1 MTEAIVVALI
11 TVAGSIIVQLLI
23 SKNNAKKQE
32 IADAVRQQRID
43 DQLDVIRTRLDE
55 HNGYARMFS
64 DMTDSIQN
72 MALTVTEL
80 KKDIEYIRKDR

>member
-23 SKNNAKKQE
+23 SKNSAKKQE

-43 DQLDVIRTRLDE
+43 DQLDVIRGRIDE
-55 HNGYARMFS
+55 HNGYAKMFS
-64 DMTDSIQN
+64 EVTGSIQE
-72 MALTVTEL
+72 MAIAVAEL